1 MKQIKI
7 IVSGKV
13 QGVGLRYYT
22 HQQASKLG
30 LKGYVQNLTNGKVEI
45 IAVGK
50 SEQIDA
56 LITWAKS
63 GSPSAVVDNLDIESI
78 QADHQYQGFEIR
90 R

>member
-13 QGVGLRYYT
+13 QGVGFRYFT
-22 HQQASKLG
+22 HQKASELG
-30 LKGYVQNLTNGKVEI
+30 INGYVQNLTNGNVKI

-50 SEQIDA
+50 SEQIET

-63 GSPSAVVDNLDIESI
+63 GSPSAAVDNLDIESI
-78 QADHQYQGFEIR
+78 QADYQYQGFEIR